1 MGGKLRPIKSDTNLT
16 TKLGTGYLMP
26 KLQLLSWGGQQIN
39 ISALAMINFDVQMV

>member
-26 KLQLLSWGGQQIN
+26 KFQLLSWGGQAGKYFGF
-39 ISALAMINFDVQMV
+39 SHD